1 MNKYHLIVNN
11 RAMHKTMKHILILA
25 IVSLISTTAMGQ
37 ERTLTEEQRAQME
50 ANLNEYSLKLD
61 LSEEQ
66 KPKFVEITKRYGQ
79 QMRGLKDSD
88 KGRLAKYKEYKSI
101 RKNKNAE
108 MKAILSEEQ
117 YETYLETQ
125 EEMQQKMK
133 ENNKNKG

>member
-1 MNKYHLIVNN
+1 
-11 RAMHKTMKHILILA
+11 MKHILILA